1 MIRIELNTEEM
12 TRAPARVA
20 AALTDMT
27 PLMQDF
33 GDCRV
38 TDKLTV
44 EAGRDIKTPEEARRR
59 QLQQV
64 MPTQSGWVLSGGNQ
78 SVVLK
83 TRGLPAKRRPI
94 GTDWTSGHTRGVT
107 LCKTGLKRNLRGTQR
122 RLSDRNPG
130 R

>member
-1 MIRIELNTEEM
+1 MIRIELNTEKM
-12 TRAPARVA
+12 TRALARVA
-20 AALTDMT
+20 AALADMT
-27 PLMQDF
+27 PLMQAF

-38 TDKLTV
+38 TNKLSL
-44 EAGRDIKTPEEARRR
+44 EAGRDIKTPEDAGRR

-78 SVVLK
+78 SVVWR

-107 LCKTGLKRNLRGTQR
+107 LCESGLKRILRGTLG
-122 RLSDRNPG
+122 RLSGRNPS